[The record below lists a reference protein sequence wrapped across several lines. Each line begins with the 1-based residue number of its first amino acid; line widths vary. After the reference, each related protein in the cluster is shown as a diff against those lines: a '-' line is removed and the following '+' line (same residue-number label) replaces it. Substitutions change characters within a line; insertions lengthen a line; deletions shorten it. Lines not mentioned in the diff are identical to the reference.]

1 MDSTSSDASA
11 VTSKMVP
18 SGVSGSGA
26 LQYLNP
32 DYMPPSLDSKNSP
45 LAMLARTCNSI
56 GKDSLPSKAVQQPQ
70 QQQQPA
76 TKQDMTTRH
85 NKSTS
90 PGKKSSVAVDG
101 VTSRK
106 EQSSTSSTQSRQ
118 STTNAGRRRSS
129 LYPTCCDGDTST
141 RRGDVS
147 RWDGTERALSSG
159 GSPASTSRTA
169 DSDRDSVEDLRCSVS
184 TGRHHDRQQRR
195 QTLSPPFHHSSDA
208 PPSLGLYESLRL
220 QQEAAALQAA
230 AVYSPL
236 HQLLQ
241 AQRQFTDPL
250 AMYSASLQAAAVVAA
265 ATQAS
270 LRHAAAGRLPG
281 KDYRLGDVLRPC
293 GVDSADLISNGD
305 VDAAM
310 FGGMLPLRP
319 PVPSSS
325 VTHSQQ
331 PHTCSWLISGGEF
344 CAQRF
349 STSEELFSHLR
360 THVDSATAAS
370 EDPLRCALPPV
381 ASCSA
386 FAPSVGGFLSG
397 QSGSLPGTFGIGS
410 STPSLAAAH
419 AAASFYRSKV
429 RRSGRSSLRDAATAS
444 PTSTAAGGA
453 ASLLFP
459 AAAAAAASSRYHPYK
474 WTPSPFVASQLA
486 SALGTAA
493 GLPNSDLTPPV
504 PPALSA
510 FLQQPPY
517 AALFSAPTLGTAVP

>member
-1 MDSTSSDASA
+1 
-11 VTSKMVP
+11 
-18 SGVSGSGA
+18 
-26 LQYLNP
+26 
-32 DYMPPSLDSKNSP
+32 
-45 LAMLARTCNSI
+45 MLARTCNSI
-56 GKDSLPSKAVQQPQ
+56 GKDSLPSKPAQQLQ
-70 QQQQPA
+70 QQHQPA
-76 TKQDMTTRH
+76 DKQDISTRL
-85 NKSTS
+85 NRSTS
-90 PGKKSSVAVDG
+90 PGKKLSVAVDG

-106 EQSSTSSTQSRQ
+106 DQSSTSSSQSRQ
-118 STTNAGRRRSS
+118 STTVAGRRRSS
-129 LYPTCCDGDTST
+129 LSPTCRDGDAST
-141 RRGDVS
+141 RRGDGL
-147 RWDGTERALSSG
+147 RWDCTGRTLSSG
-159 GSPASTSRTA
+159 GSPASTPRTA
-169 DSDRDSVEDLRCSVS
+169 DSDRDSIEDLRCSAT

-195 QTLSPPFHHSSDA
+195 QTSPLNHASDA
-208 PPSLGLYESLRL
+208 PPPPPNLGLYESLRL

-241 AQRQFTDPL
+241 AQRQFADPL

-305 VDAAM
+305 VDGAVLS
-310 FGGMLPLRP
+310 GMLPLRP
-319 PVPSSS
+319 PVPPSS
-325 VTHSQQ
+325 VTHCQQ
-331 PHTCSWLISGGEF
+331 PYTCSWLISGGEF

-360 THVDSATAAS
+360 THVDGAAVAS

-381 ASCSA
+381 ASGSA

-397 QSGSLPGTFGIGS
+397 QSGLLPGTFGVGS
-410 STPSLAAAH
+410 STASLAAAH
-419 AAASFYRSKV
+419 AAASFYRSKA

-444 PTSTAAGGA
+444 PTSTLAGGA

-459 AAAAAAASSRYHPYK
+459 AAAAAASSRYHPYK
-474 WTPSPFVASQLA
+474 WTQSPFVASQLA
-486 SALGTAA
+486 SALGTVA